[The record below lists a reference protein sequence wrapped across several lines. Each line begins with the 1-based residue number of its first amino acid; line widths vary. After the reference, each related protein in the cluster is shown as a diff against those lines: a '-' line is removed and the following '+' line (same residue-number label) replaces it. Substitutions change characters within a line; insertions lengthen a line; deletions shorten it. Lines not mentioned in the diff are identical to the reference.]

1 MKKILFTTIL
11 LFLTIVTNA
20 QKIDG
25 KWVFEKMNFSGY
37 IIYFDDSNKDKE
49 NLIKAWIRI
58 TGAEGDQDSKKD
70 IIKNKELIYNGLKE
84 IYKSGIV
91 FKDMKY
97 DQVIKGAAGNY
108 YRNLGKLV
116 FNEQGDDGKIGK
128 KEVAF
133 KITTSS
139 YEDDGYNILDVEIPQ
154 NFHEQTELK
163 VKIKDD
169 RLILEKVDSTSIEG
183 VFNTIDEEEMFI
195 LYFKKK

>member
-58 TGAEGDQDSKKD
+58 TGAEGDQNSKRD
-70 IIKNKELIYNGLKE
+70 IIKNKELIYTGLKE

-97 DQVIKGAAGNY
+97 DQVIKGAIGD
-108 YRNLGKLV
+108 YRRDIGKLV

-128 KEVAF
+128 KEVSF
-133 KITTSS
+133 KITTFS

-154 NFHEQTELK
+154 DFHEQTELK

-183 VFNTIDEEEMFI
+183 VFNAIDEEEMFI